1 MRRQPFIVGDWE
13 VFPLEGRIVRDG
25 RSERLRPKAMD
36 VLCLLAASP
45 GEVVERDT
53 ILGEVWGRTAVTD
66 EPLTATIGELR
77 RVLGDSRSNGRGN
90 GRGNYRYVETI
101 PKRGYRLV
109 AEVSESASQQV
120 AQADASAPEPVAAGR
135 GRGGRTWMFAAGVL
149 LVLGT
154 AALTLLRYGGD
165 DASAAPGSIAVLP
178 FAVQGG
184 AEADVYFGD
193 GLAQEILTR
202 LSTIGGLRVVAR
214 HSAFEFRDRAD
225 DLAAIRNSLQVDAV
239 LDGSIRRDRDR
250 IRVNVQLVDVA
261 SGYNLWAQTYDRR
274 IGDTFLLQT
283 EIARAIAS
291 QLSVKLAAGATVPPA
306 KAPDG
311 EAYIAY
317 LHGRYLFET
326 ARDENGLREA
336 VRHLEQALAAD
347 DSFAPTYAVLA
358 GTWIR
363 LADYGAIP
371 ATEGY
376 GTGRRYARR
385 ALELA
390 PDLAD
395 AHVVLGWASLYYDWD
410 WVAARQSLER
420 ALELA
425 PGDSFVLTANAALN
439 FHLGQFEQAVALAE
453 MAAERDPLRA
463 SPHFNLAYFRYN
475 AGDLEGAER
484 ALDRVQELVP
494 AYPGAGLLR
503 VQIDLARGDLM
514 LAESRVE
521 SGPILGPM
529 ARVLVAAASGDGETA
544 RTELAGLEQQY
555 ADTAAYQIAELH
567 AFLGDSDAAFEWLER
582 AWDLR
587 DPGMTD
593 LKIDPLLEPLKGDPR
608 YGELLSRMG
617 FESSRASP

>member
-1 MRRQPFIVGDWE
+1 MLRQPFIVGEWE

-45 GEVVERDT
+45 DEVVERDT
-53 ILGEVWGRTAVTD
+53 ILSEVWGRTAVTD

-77 RVLGDSRSNGRGN
+77 RVLGDSRSNDPGN

-120 AQADASAPEPVAAGR
+120 AEADASSPEPVAAGR
-135 GRGGRTWMFAAGVL
+135 GKGGRTWMLAAGVL
-149 LVLGT
+149 LVLVV
-154 AALTLLRYGGD
+154 AALAVWRYGGD

-193 GLAQEILTR
+193 GLAQEILTT
-202 LSTIGGLRVVAR
+202 LSTIGELRVVAR

-225 DLAAIRNSLQVDAV
+225 DLAAIRDSLQVDAV

-250 IRVNVQLVDVA
+250 IRVNVQLVDAA

-291 QLSVKLAAGATVPPA
+291 QLSVKLSAGSAVPAPR
-306 KAPDG
+306 APDG
-311 EAYIAY
+311 DAYIAY

-326 ARDENGLREA
+326 ARDEAGLREA
-336 VRHLEQALAAD
+336 IRYLEEAVAADRAFAPAYSALAGA
-347 DSFAPTYAVLA
+347 
-358 GTWIR
+358 WMR
-363 LADYGAIP
+363 LADIGAIP
-371 ATEGY
+371 ADDGY
-376 GTGRRYARR
+376 GRGGAQARQ

-390 PDLAD
+390 PDLAE
-395 AHVVLGWASLYYDWD
+395 AHLLLGWMHLYYDWD
-410 WVAARQSLER
+410 WEEARRSLER

-425 PGDSFVLTANAALN
+425 PGDGFVLMANAALN
-439 FHLGQFEQAVALAE
+439 FHLGEFDRAVRLAA
-453 MAAERDPLRA
+453 MATERDPLRA
-463 SPHFNLAYFRYN
+463 SPYYNLAYFRYT

-484 ALDRVQELVP
+484 ALDRAEELVP
-494 AYPGAGLLR
+494 GYPRAGLLR
-503 VQIDLARGDLM
+503 VQIDLERGNVA
-514 LAESRVE
+514 LAGSRVE
-521 SGPILGPM
+521 PNPILGPVADALIAE
-529 ARVLVAAASGDGETA
+529 ARGDREQALAAVSILERDHALTA
-544 RTELAGLEQQY
+544 P
-555 ADTAAYQIAELH
+555 YQIAEVYAWLGETDL
-567 AFLGDSDAAFEWLER
+567 AFRWLER
-582 AWDLR
+582 AWEAR

-593 LKIDPLLEPLKGDPR
+593 LKVDPLLEPLKGDPR

-617 FESSRASP
+617 FESSRVSP